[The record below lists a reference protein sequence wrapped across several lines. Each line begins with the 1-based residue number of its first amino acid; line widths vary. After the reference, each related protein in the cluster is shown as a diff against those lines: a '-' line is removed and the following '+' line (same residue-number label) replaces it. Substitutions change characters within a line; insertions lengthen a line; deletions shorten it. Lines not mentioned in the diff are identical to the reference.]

1 MNYIFTSKII
11 KEQLQK
17 EEKDSLMWQ
26 KIIDSNKDEISV
38 RQAKTNISSNL
49 HRIEELKKV
58 LEIINDKK

>member
-38 RQAKTNISSNL
+38 RQAKTSSNL